1 MFLREV
7 KVAPHHCYLRLVE
20 NYRQGDKVKQ
30 RVIAHLGRKDLLAP
44 HLDSL
49 VRLLQSG
56 DPSPRWVATDQV
68 STPQAWSWGP
78 ILAARHLFEELA
90 LGPILDGK
98 HPRLRHGQPLSER
111 VFPLVA
117 NRLTR
122 PGSEHAL
129 AQWLEDFYVSNPEG
143 SRWLP
148 QWKQWRRVKLSFE
161 QLRLWYATLDDL
173 LPEKIR
179 IEKEIYLQLRDLF
192 SLQPDLIFYDLT
204 STYFEGEGPEDLAR
218 FGYSR
223 DGKSRGALWAR
234 QILIGVVMMNG
245 WPIAHHVFAG
255 NRLDQTTVQ
264 EVVRDL
270 NQRFEL
276 KRVIFVGDRGMVKLK
291 NLEELR
297 QAGQGYLVGFERR
310 NRKDTFAYIREAE
323 ARGTWQECPAGITA
337 SEKQVVPKT
346 RVQEVP
352 GKLAGVRVFVVHSE
366 EREQYERSLREL
378 SMERARQGLEAI
390 RLRVEKGDL
399 KEPEKIGAAVA
410 RSLRQNHGQ
419 RYFGWELHKGKLEYF
434 EHPVNLARDK
444 AYEGKYVIQTEEPGL
459 SAVEAVAAYK
469 ELNEVER
476 GFAHLKGLLEV
487 RPIHYRW
494 EERVRAHVFV
504 AALAF
509 LLDRGM
515 EKKLRRV
522 GSQLSSPF
530 AWWAL
535 ESVRC
540 VEVQLDTQSKLCV
553 TRGSRHAAQALKAL
567 GVTRLDPPRP
577 PAGQQVLM

>member
-7 KVAPHHCYLRLVE
+7 KVAPDRCYLRLVE
-20 NYRQGDKVKQ
+20 SYRQGDKVKQ
-30 RVIAHLGRKDLLAP
+30 RVITHLGRKDLLAP
-44 HLDSL
+44 HLDAL

-56 DPSPRWVATDQV
+56 DPSPRWVAADQV
-68 STPQAWSWGP
+68 SAPQAWSWGP

-129 AQWLEDFYVSNPEG
+129 AQWLEDFYVCNRQG

-148 QWKQWRRVKLSFE
+148 QWKQWRRVKVSFE

-223 DGKSRGALWAR
+223 DGKPRNR
-234 QILIGVVMMNG
+234 QILIGVVMMDG

-276 KRVIFVGDRGMVKLK
+276 KRVILVGDRGMVKLK

-297 QAGQGYLVGFERR
+297 QAGQGYLLGLQRR

-390 RLRVEKGDL
+390 RVRVEKGDL

-410 RSLRQNHGQ
+410 RSLRQNHGH
-419 RYFGWELHKGKLEYF
+419 RYFSWELHKGQLEYF
-434 EHPVNLARDK
+434 EHPVNLAREK
-444 AYEGKYVIQTEEPGL
+444 ACEGKYVIQTEEPGL

-487 RPIHYRW
+487 RPIHHRW

-515 EKKLRRV
+515 EKKLRRA

-553 TRGSRHAAQALKAL
+553 TRGSRHAAQVLKAL

-577 PAGQQVLM
+577 PAGQEVLM